1 MEALEARIQ
10 YTFKNP
16 RLLAEALT
24 HPSLAYETQGPH
36 FDNQRL
42 EFLGDAVLQLIL
54 TRKIFLLFPG
64 LDEGSMTKLRSQ
76 LVSRTALQRYAL
88 RIGLGAYLLMGKG
101 EAASGG
107 RDRPSTLADA
117 VEAVVGAI
125 YLDTGLDEA
134 TVVVLRLCQEEIT
147 SLDLDQEH
155 LNPKGRLQEIL
166 QAAGAP
172 SPNYEMLDQRGPDH
186 RKEFISRVFWQGE
199 ALGVGQGTSKKL
211 AETAAALKALHHPVV
226 VRLAGKTRATPSS
239 EQLCLV
245 STQSCEQPSSPEPT
259 TQDAPGH
266 PHPENTFSP

>member
-1 MEALEARIQ
+1 MEALEARIH

-76 LVSRTALQRYAL
+76 LVSRTALQRYAQ
-88 RIGLGAYLLMGKG
+88 RIELGAYLLMGKG

-117 VEAVVGAI
+117 VEALVGAI
-125 YLDTGLDEA
+125 YMDSSLDEA
-134 TVVVLRLCQEEIT
+134 TVVVLQLCREEIA

-166 QAAGAP
+166 QATGAP
-172 SPNYEMLDQRGPDH
+172 SPSYEMLDQRGPDH
-186 RKEFISRVFWQGE
+186 RKEFVSRVFWQGE
-199 ALGVGQGTSKKL
+199 ALGTGQGSSKKL
-211 AETAAALKALHHPVV
+211 AETAAAREALTHPMVLRLCSKARSILPP
-226 VRLAGKTRATPSS
+226 A
-239 EQLCLV
+239 Q
-245 STQSCEQPSSPEPT
+245 PEP
-259 TQDAPGH
+259 H
-266 PHPENTFSP
+266 PPTPPLPAAAHSEEVSELLAHP

>member
-10 YTFKNP
+10 YTFRNP

-54 TRKIFLLFPG
+54 TRRIFLLFPG

-76 LVSRTALQRYAL
+76 LVSRTALQRYAQ
-88 RIGLGAYLLMGKG
+88 RIDLGAYLLMGKG

-117 VEAVVGAI
+117 VEALVGAI
-125 YLDTGLDEA
+125 YLDSGLEA
-134 TVVVLRLCQEEIT
+134 ATTVVLRLCHEEIA
-147 SLDLDQEH
+147 SLDLDHEH

-172 SPNYEMLDQRGPDH
+172 SPTYEMLDARGPDH
-186 RKEFISRVFWQGE
+186 RKEFVSRVFWQGE

-211 AETAAALKALHHPVV
+211 AETAAAREALAHPMVI
-226 VRLAGKTRATPSS
+226 RLAHNFRATISRLSPG
-239 EQLCLV
+239 
-245 STQSCEQPSSPEPT
+245 EQPSQLVS
-259 TQDAPGH
+259 H
-266 PHPENTFSP
+266 PSL

>member
-1 MEALEARIQ
+1 MEALEARIH

-54 TRKIFLLFPG
+54 TRHIFLLFPEM
-64 LDEGSMTKLRSQ
+64 DEGSMTKLRSQ
-76 LVSRTALQRYAL
+76 LVSRTALQRYAQ

-117 VEAVVGAI
+117 VEALVGAV
-125 YLDTGLDEA
+125 YMDSGLEDA
-134 TVVVLRLCQEEIT
+134 SAVVLRLCHEELA
-147 SLDLDQEH
+147 SLDLDHES

-166 QAAGAP
+166 QATGAP
-172 SPNYEMLDQRGPDH
+172 SPCYEMLDERGPDH
-186 RKEFISRVFWQGE
+186 RKEFVSKVFWQGE
-199 ALGVGQGTSKKL
+199 TLGVGQGSSKKL
-211 AETAAALKALHHPVV
+211 AETAAAREALLHPLVLSLLSNKS
-226 VRLAGKTRATPSS
+226 RSPTPSNLAATTS
-239 EQLCLV
+239 EKLPAFA
-245 STQSCEQPSSPEPT
+245 SPS
-259 TQDAPGH
+259 
-266 PHPENTFSP
+266 

>member
-1 MEALEARIQ
+1 MEALEARID
-10 YTFKNP
+10 YTFRNP

-42 EFLGDAVLQLIL
+42 EFLGDAVLQLVL

-76 LVSRTALQRYAL
+76 LVSRTALQRYAQ

-117 VEAVVGAI
+117 VEALVGAI
-125 YLDTGLDEA
+125 YMDSGLDTA
-134 TVVVLRLCQEEIT
+134 TAVVLRLCHEEIS

-166 QAAGAP
+166 QATGAP
-172 SPNYEMLDQRGPDH
+172 SPTYEMLDQRGPDH
-186 RKEFISRVFWQGE
+186 CKEFVSRVCWQSE
-199 ALGVGQGTSKKL
+199 ALGVGQGSSKKH
-211 AETAAALKALHHPVV
+211 AETAAAREALTHPAVIRLSAKA
-226 VRLAGKTRATPSS
+226 
-239 EQLCLV
+239 
-245 STQSCEQPSSPEPT
+245 QSILPPAQRTAREPT
-259 TQDAPGH
+259 P
-266 PHPENTFSP
+266 PNENEEVRELLAQQ

>member
-54 TRKIFLLFPG
+54 TRQIFLLFPG
-64 LDEGSMTKLRSQ
+64 LDEGRLTKLRSQ
-76 LVSRTALQRYAL
+76 LVSRTALQRYAH

-117 VEAVVGAI
+117 VEALVGAI
-125 YLDTGLDEA
+125 YLDSDLEA
-134 TVVVLRLCQEEIT
+134 ASRVVLNLCREEIVT
-147 SLDLDQEH
+147 VDLDHAH

-166 QAAGAP
+166 QATGAP
-172 SPNYEMLDQRGPDH
+172 SPTYELLDERGPDH
-186 RKEFISRVFWQGE
+186 RKEFVSKVFWQGE
-199 ALGVGQGTSKKL
+199 TLGVGSGTSKKL
-211 AETAAALKALHHPVV
+211 AETAAAREALTHPVV
-226 VRLAGKTRATPSS
+226 ASLAAKSRAFLPSNTASPLRSVPTSPPQASTGEKPS
-239 EQLCLV
+239 ELI
-245 STQSCEQPSSPEPT
+245 PRP
-259 TQDAPGH
+259 
-266 PHPENTFSP
+266 